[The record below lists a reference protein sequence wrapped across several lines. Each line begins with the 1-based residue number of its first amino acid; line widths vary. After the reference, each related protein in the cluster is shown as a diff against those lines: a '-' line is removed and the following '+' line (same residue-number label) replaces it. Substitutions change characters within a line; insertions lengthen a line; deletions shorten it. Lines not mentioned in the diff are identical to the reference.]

1 MAPMTEDPARPFG
14 AVLTAMVTPFAAN
27 GDLDLDG
34 AVRLAT
40 HLVDEDRHDGLVLS
54 GTTGES
60 PTTSDAEKESL
71 LRTVIDAVGDR
82 AIIVAGVGT
91 NDTSHT
97 IHLAEQAAKAGAH
110 GLLVVTPYYNK
121 PPQHA
126 LLAHFTRVADATDLP
141 MMVYDIPGR
150 TGTAIETETLIR
162 AGEHKRIVAVKDAK
176 GDLFAGSEVM
186 AASRLAYYSGDDV
199 LNLAWLA
206 HGASGVISV
215 VGHAFGTAYAEMINA
230 TDAGDLV
237 RAREIHVR
245 LIPAVRTIMAR
256 ESQGAVRAK
265 AAAQLLG
272 LIDSRRVRG
281 PLLDASED
289 EMALVREVLVD
300 GGILR

>member
-1 MAPMTEDPARPFG
+1 
-14 AVLTAMVTPFAAN
+14 MVTPFLEDAS
-27 GDLDLDG
+27 LDLDG

-40 HLVDEDRHDGLVLS
+40 HLVDDDRHDGLVLS

-71 LRTVIDAVGDR
+71 LCAVIEAVGDR

-121 PPQHA
+121 PPQAA
-126 LLAHFTRVADATDLP
+126 LLAHFTAVADATDLP
-141 MMVYDIPGR
+141 LILYDIPGR
-150 TGTAIETETLIR
+150 TGTAIETETLVL
-162 AGEHKRIVAVKDAK
+162 AGQHDRIVAVKDAK

-186 AASRLAYYSGDDV
+186 ARSGLAYYSGDDA

-206 HGASGVISV
+206 HGAAGVISV
-215 VGHAFGTAYAEMINA
+215 VGHGFGSSYAEMV
-230 TDAGDLV
+230 DAADEGNML
-237 RAREIHVR
+237 RAREIHR
-245 LIPAVRTIMAR
+245 GLIPAVQTIMSR

-265 AAAQLLG
+265 AVAQLLG

-281 PLLDASED
+281 PLLDASAE
-289 EMALVREVLVD
+289 EVAV
-300 GGILR
+300 LRDMLHNAGVLT

>member
-1 MAPMTEDPARPFG
+1 MTPDPARPFG
-14 AVLTAMVTPFAAN
+14 RVLTAMVTPFAE
-27 GDLDLDG
+27 DVSLDLDG

-40 HLVDEDRHDGLVLS
+40 HLVDHDRHDGLVLS

-82 AIIVAGVGT
+82 AMIVAGVGT
-91 NDTSHT
+91 NDTAHT

-121 PPQHA
+121 PPQAA
-126 LLAHFTRVADATDLP
+126 LLAHFRSVADATDLP
-141 MMVYDIPGR
+141 VILYDIPGR
-150 TGTAIETETLIR
+150 TGTPIETETLVR
-162 AGEHKRIVAVKDAK
+162 AGEHERIVAVKDAK

-186 AASRLAYYSGDDV
+186 ARSGLAYYCGDDP

-206 HGASGVISV
+206 HGACGVISV
-215 VGHAFGTAYAEMINA
+215 VAHAFGTAYAEMIDA
-230 TDAGDLV
+230 IDAGNLL
-237 RAREIHVR
+237 RAREIHID
-245 LIPAVRTIMAR
+245 LIPAVKTIMSR
-256 ESQGAVRAK
+256 ESQGAIRAK
-265 AAAQLLG
+265 AVAQLLG

-289 EMALVREVLVD
+289 EVALIREVLTGAGV
-300 GGILR
+300 LN